1 MVWNELGFELFRRN
15 EIRVAGLSMVLKMRS
30 DHSRKGAII
39 IMEGVL
45 VGSGSRSFVFLLW
58 PPPRLGLVL
67 PRLNVAHTLGTVLRT
82 LLVVSTVVYSKL
94 QVLYLVPVQ

>member
-1 MVWNELGFELFRRN
+1 
-15 EIRVAGLSMVLKMRS
+15 MVLKMRS

-39 IMEGVL
+39 IMEGVV
-45 VGSGSRSFVFLLW
+45 VGSGSRSFAFG
-58 PPPRLGLVL
+58 PRLGLVL